1 MNARRLLLGLLFV
14 FALRA
19 QTVDVVKVVSKR
31 AERKIELPGEFLPYQ
46 SVAVRAKVTGFVE
59 KAQVDRGSVVKEGEL
74 LATLVAPE
82 LTAQRLEAE
91 AKVQSIES
99 QRAESQ
105 AKVIAAESTY
115 DKLKTASATPG
126 VVAGND
132 LVIAQK
138 AMDAA
143 REQVHAFEQSAK
155 AARSAVQA
163 FRDMESYLR
172 VTAPFSGVIT
182 ERNIHPGALVGPGAG
197 SPAMF
202 QLEQNSRLRLVVA
215 VPEVDVSGIEK
226 GAQVAFAAPAYPAEK
241 FSAPIARIAHSIDPK
256 TRSMAVE
263 LDVANA
269 AGSLAPGMYP
279 TVHWPVRRPKP
290 SLFVPATSVVTT
302 TERTFVIRVRDGVAE
317 WVNVSRGM
325 ADGNLV
331 EVFGPLEAGDA
342 VVGRATDELRDGTRV
357 NARPAAKTS

>member
-1 MNARRLLLGLLFV
+1 MRSSKSGQGPARLHSIPMIHPADTMNARRLLLGFLFV

-59 KAQVDRGSVVKEGEL
+59 RVLVDRGSVVKEGDL

-105 AKVIAAESTY
+105 AKVVAAESTY
-115 DKLKTASATPG
+115 DKLKAASATPG

-138 AMDAA
+138 TVDAA
-143 REQVHAFEQSAK
+143 REQVRAFEQSAK

-163 FRDMESYLR
+163 L
-172 VTAPFSGVIT
+172 
-182 ERNIHPGALVGPGAG
+182 
-197 SPAMF
+197 
-202 QLEQNSRLRLVVA
+202 
-215 VPEVDVSGIEK
+215 
-226 GAQVAFAAPAYPAEK
+226 
-241 FSAPIARIAHSIDPK
+241 
-256 TRSMAVE
+256 
-263 LDVANA
+263 
-269 AGSLAPGMYP
+269 
-279 TVHWPVRRPKP
+279 
-290 SLFVPATSVVTT
+290 
-302 TERTFVIRVRDGVAE
+302 
-317 WVNVSRGM
+317 
-325 ADGNLV
+325 
-331 EVFGPLEAGDA
+331 
-342 VVGRATDELRDGTRV
+342 
-357 NARPAAKTS
+357 